1 MTTIKH
7 RTPGMLAAMALIL
20 ATTAIPA
27 ANATTTEDASAR
39 RQEHAQKLEA
49 HMKARLE
56 KMAARLEIRASQ
68 QPAWND
74 YVKARELMTSGR
86 PARPGPDADAATI
99 ARSRAELAAAMAQKL
114 ALVSEATAKLQAVLD
129 DNQQKT
135 LNQMTRRGSHRGHHG
150 QHAKGAAHERH
161 GEHGQHGQHE
171 RAPR

>member
-49 HMKARLE
+49 HMK
-56 KMAARLEIRASQ
+56 ARLEIRASQ